1 MAASAI
7 MTIIV
12 LAVLSVTT
20 NILNTWNRAS
30 GELKNKFDATVVG
43 NILQDDFES
52 VMIKRD
58 GRAWFQVD
66 YPDNVGVLSGSN
78 YLDATPLK
86 PPEIMFFSST
96 VLRPRY
102 TRDQI
107 STANQGDD
115 TRSKQAVP
123 IPGSVCAIKYQLAIK
138 SPFMKSSS
146 DSSANLTQYNAFF
159 GLYRAVIDPPLDR
172 SRSHGRHRSG
182 IHKRPQFRK
191 LQIRAVGQPV
201 AEIVHDYRRTG
212 A

>member
-107 STANQGDD
+107 STANQGDVVFSD
-115 TRSKQAVP
+115 GTKAEWRIDRMGQLGL
-123 IPGSVCAIKYQLAIK
+123 IPEAGKTPPQSDMYPFQL
-138 SPFMKSSS
+138 
-146 DSSANLTQYNAFF
+146 
-159 GLYRAVIDPPLDR
+159 
-172 SRSHGRHRSG
+172 
-182 IHKRPQFRK
+182 K
-191 LQIRAVGQPV
+191 LQ
-201 AEIVHDYRRTG
+201 ELLSKM
-212 A
+212 